1 MRRLVRASALF
12 CAFALL
18 SGCAAGIA
26 FRKGEDRAKVGDW
39 DTAVAYYRQ
48 AVQGDPNKPEFRIA
62 LERAML
68 NASHGHYDVARQLEA
83 KDQLDAALL
92 EYRKTVE
99 FDPAN
104 RQAVEKVAQLERT
117 IRDRIE
123 AARPR
128 PAIVELREQARQA
141 SAEPLLNPRSRDPIR
156 FQFTQANIRDILN
169 AIANAA
175 GINITY
181 DPTFQDRAISINLNG
196 VPLEQAL
203 NTVLMSNGLFY
214 SVIDSS
220 TIVVAPDTAPNRLR
234 YERQVA
240 ITIPL
245 SYGDSTELAQM
256 LTQITRTTAAGM
268 APIIV
273 PNKTNN
279 TLTIRATQAVIDVI
293 RELVASNDKPRAEV
307 TLDVEILEVNHGR
320 VKDLGVNLTQ
330 YQLGLVFSPDQAPPG
345 AAGAASG
352 ATANPI
358 FNLNTIS
365 KGVSTADFYLAVPAA
380 IVHFLESDTQTKV
393 LVQTQLRGAEG
404 AQLTLNIGAREP
416 YLTTTFS
423 PIATGGANVNP
434 LSSYTFEQVGVSV
447 VATPRVTDEGDILIA
462 LQLKNSALGPTRTVG
477 GGPAPSFTN
486 REVTTTLR
494 LRDGESHLLA
504 GLLQDQQQKILTGFP
519 GITSVPFLRN
529 LLSENQNNDAQTD
542 IVMLVTP
549 RVIRTHE
556 YTAKDLSPIY
566 VGTNQNFGL
575 NGPPPLIAAPPEAVP
590 SPVAPAPVVPP
601 QGIPV
606 PSVPQGGTPGQVTT
620 PTLPLAPPQPQPAA
634 PGAQPQ
640 ASGAAAAPQADVVG
654 PLGDPQINLRAP
666 QSPTTTTLAATAQVS
681 VTPPAGDV
689 RVASGPYMVPVYI
702 NGAARISTIT
712 VTVNYNPAALR
723 VRSIQ
728 EGNFLRQGNVA
739 VSFSPNTDATIG
751 RVDLTFV
758 RTGDAV
764 GASGA
769 GLLAGILFDA
779 VGSGTSQLTVS
790 GVATNPTG
798 TAVPLQFTP
807 ATVVV
812 R

>member
-1 MRRLVRASALF
+1 MRRLIRASALL
-12 CAFALL
+12 CALIVI
-18 SGCAAGIA
+18 SGCAAGLA
-26 FRKGEDRAKVGDW
+26 FRRGEDRARIGDW

-48 AVQGDPNKPEFRIA
+48 AVQADPNKPEFRIA

-68 NASHGHYDVARQLEA
+68 NASHAHFDSARQLEA
-83 KDQLDAALL
+83 RDQLDGALL
-92 EYRKTVE
+92 EYKRTVE

-104 RQAVEKVAQLERT
+104 RQAAEKVAQLERT

-123 AARPR
+123 ASRPR
-128 PAIVELREQARQA
+128 PAIVDLREQARQV
-141 SAEPLLNPRSRDPIR
+141 SAEPLLNPRSREPIR
-156 FQFTQANIRDILN
+156 FQFTQTGIRDILN
-169 AIANAA
+169 AIGGAA

-181 DPTFQDRAISINLNG
+181 DPTFQDRQITINLNG

-203 NTVLMSNGLFY
+203 NTVLMSNSLFY
-214 SVIDSS
+214 SVIDST
-220 TIVVAPDTAPNRLR
+220 TIVVAPDTAPNRLK

-293 RELVASNDKPRAEV
+293 RELIASNDKPRAEV

-320 VKDLGVNLTQ
+320 VKDLGVNLSN
-330 YQLGLVFSPDQAPPG
+330 YQINGIFSPDQAPPG
-345 AAGAASG
+345 AAGAATG
-352 ATANPI
+352 ATGNPI

-365 KGVSTADFYLAVPAA
+365 QGVSTADFYLSVPQA
-380 IVHFLESDTQTKV
+380 IVHFLETDTQTKV

-423 PIATGGANVNP
+423 PIASGGANVNP
-434 LSSYTFEQVGVSV
+434 LSSYTFEQVGVTV
-447 VATPRVTDEGDILIA
+447 IATPRVTDEGDINLA

-486 REVTTTLR
+486 REVTTSLR

-504 GLLQDQQQKILTGFP
+504 GLLQDQTTKTLTGFP
-519 GITSVPFLRN
+519 GISQIPILRD
-529 LLSENQNNDAQTD
+529 LLSENNSSNAQTD
-542 IVMLVTP
+542 IVMLITP

-575 NGPPPLIAAPPEAVP
+575 TGPPPLIAAPPEATP
-590 SPVAPAPVVPP
+590 APAQPAGVPP
-601 QGIPV
+601 QGFPV
-606 PSVPQGGTPGQVTT
+606 PTVPQGGTPGQVTT
-620 PTLPLAPPQPQPAA
+620 PTLQPPAPLQPPVP
-634 PGAQPQ
+634 AQPQ
-640 ASGAAAAPQADVVG
+640 ATGAAPPPNATAVG
-654 PLGDPQINLRAP
+654 PAGDAQINLTAP
-666 QSPTTTTLAATAQVS
+666 QSPTTTLASTAQVS
-681 VTPPAGDV
+681 ITAPAGDV
-689 RVASGPYMVPVYI
+689 RVATGPYTVPVYI

-712 VTVNYNPAALR
+712 LTVNFNPSALR

-728 EGNFLRQGNVA
+728 EGNFLRQGNVP
-739 VSFSPNTDATIG
+739 VSFIPNIDAPIG
-751 RVDLTFV
+751 RIDLTFV

-764 GASGA
+764 GASGS
-769 GLLAGILFDA
+769 GLLAGIIFDA

-790 GVATNPTG
+790 GAATDPSG
-798 TAVPLQFTP
+798 AAVPVQFTP